1 MAERISCWSFN
12 YSWFAESGGLDF
24 QKKILNSIALQS
36 KFLELKLDQSTT
48 TLKR

>member
-12 YSWFAESGGLDF
+12 YSWFAESGIRF
-24 QKKILNSIALQS
+24 SKKILNSIALQS
-36 KFLELKLDQSTT
+36 KFLELKLDHQTT